1 MARSTGPILAI
12 GAVTVLNQTVLH
24 DRPID
29 WRVPIATGVAAAAFA
44 FVEQGVG
51 SAAVAIAYAALF
63 TSLFLPVPGD
73 IDPPVTALNKIMR
86 TPG

>member
-1 MARSTGPILAI
+1 MAASTGPILAI

-44 FVEQGVG
+44 FLEKGVG
-51 SAAVAIAYAALF
+51 PAVVALAYAALI
-63 TSLFLPVPGD
+63 TSLFVPVPGD
-73 IDPPVTALNKIMR
+73 IEPPVTALNKIMQK
-86 TPG
+86 